1 MQSVFREMEPGR
13 KGEILDAATEVFAEK
28 GYSAGSMREIAA
40 RVGVS
45 EPALYRHFPGKE
57 AIFRTIVDIMATRLR
72 KEAVELIGAMEP
84 EQVREQIK
92 AVFSDR
98 RRAVVRLAP
107 VMRTVIASSAFDETL
122 LNDFR
127 TKFIFPA
134 REMLTVKAAEMD
146 AHFGVPNAE
155 ATRDSRVRGLIA
167 LFVGYI
173 ASSFVLQDSPDEAA
187 ADAALRVMGWSA
199 E

>member
-1 MQSVFREMEPGR
+1 MESVFREMEPGR

-57 AIFRTIVDIMATRLR
+57 AIFRTIVAIMATRLR
-72 KEAVELIGAMEP
+72 KEAVELVGAIEP
-84 EQVREQIK
+84 ETVRAQLVG
-92 AVFSDR
+92 VFSDR

-107 VMRTVIASSAFDETL
+107 VMRTVIASSAFNETL
-122 LNDFR
+122 LDDFR
-127 TKFIFPA
+127 TKFIFPV
-134 REMLTVKAAEMD
+134 REMLAEKAAEMD
-146 AHFGVPNAE
+146 ACFGVPDAE
-155 ATRDSRVRGLIA
+155 ATRDARVRAMIA

-173 ASSFVLQDSPDEAA
+173 VSSFVLQDSPDEVV
-187 ADAALRVMGWSA
+187 ADAALRVMGWTA
-199 E
+199 R